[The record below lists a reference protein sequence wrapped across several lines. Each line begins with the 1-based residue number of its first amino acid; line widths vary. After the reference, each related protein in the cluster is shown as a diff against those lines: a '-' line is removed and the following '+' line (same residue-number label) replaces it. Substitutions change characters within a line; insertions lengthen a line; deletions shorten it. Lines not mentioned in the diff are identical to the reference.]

1 MVSEDN
7 LVNLYILF
15 LMAPNASYSREKK
28 KAIGSFYTPPVVS
41 DFLAQLV
48 TSNIPNDATLSCL
61 DPAVGDGVLLH
72 SLYKLP
78 LRQQFY
84 SFSGV
89 DIDKNAIDAVT
100 RSFDDLNARVVFKTT
115 DALKPLG
122 VKSYT
127 AGWKKFLSIAKI
139 DGFDVVVCNPPWGAD
154 LSSYRDLVGSFSC
167 ATGQFDIY
175 DVFVELIVNLLKD
188 NGIYGL
194 ILPDSIFSKEH
205 LNSRKLLLEKTTI
218 THIVKLGESFFPDV
232 NSSVSIIVGRK
243 ANSLDSNVRCT
254 HITPEQ
260 RNAILSGN
268 VSLLSIEQ
276 NNHLDVPQDYMIQ
289 RGWDFVLDTTR
300 EDTILLAHLDRCS
313 RIRTVS
319 SSRRGVELSKRG
331 NIWCCPT
338 CHKWSPIPPSNKDAH
353 CSHCGN
359 VVPKDRL
366 KLESIIIPASDN
378 RLNSVPITIGEDI
391 HRYSLKAT
399 KRIVLGYAGVNY
411 KDNDLFKGEKVVV
424 RKTGVGISAAIDFNN
439 NYTNQVVYLLKSLDI
454 NTVPT
459 ELLMAVINS
468 RIITYYLIKSK
479 SVNQWQTHP
488 YLTQDDLGGLP
499 FPSLELEDEGRLK
512 TKLVE
517 VRLLVKKLQN
527 NDNQKSFNAT
537 DAKVERIMA
546 DLFHIGRDDY
556 RLIYRAIES
565 AQQMIPF
572 RCLLNISIQDIFG

>member
-7 LVNLYILF
+7 FVNSYVLSP
-15 LMAPNASYSREKK
+15 MAPNASYSKEKK

-48 TSNIPNDATLSCL
+48 TSHIPNGATLSCL

-72 SLYKLP
+72 SLYKL
-78 LRQQFY
+78 LLSQQVY
-84 SFSGV
+84 CFSGV

-100 RSFDDLNARVVFKTT
+100 QSFEDLNARVVFRTT

-122 VKSYT
+122 AQSYT

-154 LSSYRDLVGSFSC
+154 ICSYRDLAGLFSC

-175 DVFVELIVNLLKD
+175 DVFIELIVNLLKD
-188 NGIYGL
+188 DGIYGL
-194 ILPDSIFSKEH
+194 ILPDSVFSKEH

-218 THIVKLGESFFPDV
+218 THIVKLGESFFSNV

-243 ANSLDSNVRCT
+243 TKSIDSNVRCT

-260 RNAILSGN
+260 RNAILSGSA
-268 VSLLSIEQ
+268 SLLSIEQ
-276 NNHLDVPQDYMIQ
+276 NNHLVVPQDYMIQ
-289 RGWDFVLDTTR
+289 RGWEFVLDTTR
-300 EDTILLAHLDRCS
+300 EDTVLLAHLDRYS
-313 RIRTVS
+313 RIGAVS
-319 SSRRGVELSKRG
+319 SSYRGVELSKRG
-331 NIWCCPT
+331 NIWCCPA
-338 CHKWSPIPPSNKDAH
+338 CQKWSPLPTSNKDAH
-353 CSHCGN
+353 CSYCGN
-359 VVPKDRL
+359 VVPRDRL
-366 KLESIIIPASDN
+366 EPENIIIPACDI
-378 RLNSVPITIGEDI
+378 RLNTVPIIIGEDI
-391 HRYSLKAT
+391 HRYSLTTT
-399 KRIVLGYAGVNY
+399 KRIVLGYAGINY
-411 KDNDLFKGEKVVV
+411 KGNDQFKGEKVVV
-424 RKTGVGISAAIDFNN
+424 RKTGVGISAAIDFNH
-439 NYTNQVVYLLKSLDI
+439 NYTNQVVYLLKSLDK

-468 RIITYYLIKSK
+468 RIITYYLMKSK

-499 FPSLELEDEGRLK
+499 FPNLALEDEGHLK

-517 VRLLVKKLQN
+517 IKRLVKNLQN
-527 NDNQKSFNAT
+527 NDDQKSFNTA
-537 DAKVERIMA
+537 DAKIEKIVA
-546 DLFHIGRDDY
+546 DLFHIRRDDY

-572 RCLLNISIQDIFG
+572 RCLLNIGIQDIFG

>member
-1 MVSEDN
+1 
-7 LVNLYILF
+7 
-15 LMAPNASYSREKK
+15 MAPNASYSREKK

-41 DFLAQLV
+41 DFLALLV
-48 TSNIPNDATLSCL
+48 TSIIPNDATLSCL

-84 SFSGV
+84 CLSGV
-89 DIDKNAIDAVT
+89 DIYKNAIDAVKF
-100 RSFDDLNARVVFKTT
+100 SFDDSNAKVVFKTT
-115 DALKPLG
+115 DALKPFG
-122 VKSYT
+122 AKSYA
-127 AGWKKFLSIAKI
+127 AGWKRFLSIANI

-154 LSSYRDLVGSFSC
+154 ISSYHDLAGSFSC
-167 ATGQFDIY
+167 ATGQYDIY
-175 DVFVELIVNLLKD
+175 DVFIELIVSLLKD

-218 THIVKLGESFFPDV
+218 THIVKLGESFFSDV

-243 ANSLDSNVRCT
+243 AIMPDSNVRCT

-260 RNAILSGN
+260 RSAILSGS
-268 VSLLSIEQ
+268 VSLMSIEH

-289 RGWDFVLDTTR
+289 RGWEFVLDTTR
-300 EDTILLAHLDRCS
+300 EDTVLLAHLDLFS
-313 RIRTVS
+313 RIGNVS

-331 NIWCCPT
+331 IIWRCPA
-338 CHKWSPIPPSNKDAH
+338 CHKWSPMPPSNKDAH
-353 CSHCGN
+353 CSHCGCI
-359 VVPKDRL
+359 VPRD
-366 KLESIIIPASDN
+366 KLEPESIVIPIGDVRS
-378 RLNSVPITIGEDI
+378 NSVPITIGEDI
-391 HRYSLKAT
+391 HRYSLKT
-399 KRIVLGYAGVNY
+399 KKRIVLGYAGINY
-411 KDNDLFKGEKVVV
+411 KDDNQFKEEKVVV
-424 RKTGVGISAAIDFNN
+424 RKTGVGISAAIDFNH
-439 NYTNQVVYLLKSLDI
+439 NYSNQVVYLLRSLDK

-459 ELLMAVINS
+459 ELLIAVINS

-499 FPSLELEDEGRLK
+499 FPCLEQEDEGLLK

-517 VRLLVKKLQN
+517 IKRLVKKLQN
-527 NDNQKSFNAT
+527 NNNQKSFNAA
-537 DAKVERIMA
+537 DAKVERIVA
-546 DLFHIGRDDY
+546 DLFHLGRDDY

-572 RCLLNISIQDIFG
+572 RCLLNINIQDIFG